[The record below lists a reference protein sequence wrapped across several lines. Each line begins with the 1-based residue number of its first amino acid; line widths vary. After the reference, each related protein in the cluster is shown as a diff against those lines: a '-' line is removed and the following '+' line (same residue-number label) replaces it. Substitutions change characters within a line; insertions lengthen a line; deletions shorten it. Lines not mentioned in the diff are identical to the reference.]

1 MRLENT
7 WHEIIPSSKITPDP
21 LDSQLRVG
29 ASSLQFTSLIF
40 YRVRSEDWNDH
51 SKSLVLCSVT
61 HFCVVFEVCVWNLL
75 WFENP
80 NMAHYKIS
88 NRVSRLLIFYLMV
101 LDRIYDRAVV
111 KSTFVESKT
120 SPSPKRFESES
131 SPSPKRFESESSPSP
146 KRFESKSKSKW
157 DGQNRQRKKS
167 SSKPHT

>member
-61 HFCVVFEVCVWNLL
+61 DFCVVFEVSVWIIL

-101 LDRIYDRAVV
+101 LDRIYDTMSLNQMSRTSSRNIGQQHNKIQQYIALYTWGVFYPCLHQTHLECFLL
-111 KSTFVESKT
+111 KSW
-120 SPSPKRFESES
+120 P
-131 SPSPKRFESESSPSP
+131 
-146 KRFESKSKSKW
+146 
-157 DGQNRQRKKS
+157 
-167 SSKPHT
+167 